1 MVKIK
6 CKECKYCKQIGRTE
20 EYRFRGSRK
29 TYYCENP
36 KVYKLKDKNGYPL
49 FNFVG
54 YGDTTLESP
63 LQLKTSKKWCP
74 LAKES

>member
-1 MVKIK
+1 MK
-6 CKECKYCKQIGRTE
+6 CKECEYCKATGRTKGDK
-20 EYRFRGSRK
+20 YNLGRK
-29 TYYCENP
+29 EYYCENP
-36 KVYKLKDKNGYPL
+36 KVNELKDKNGYPL

-74 LAKES
+74 LKKEGN